1 MIFNKD
7 YMYMGAN
14 SARTFLPIVQVTGCF
29 TPGTSAS
36 TFSKKT
42 LLNNEIVLP
51 TNCISYVFT
60 TSTNSSYYATLTVNG
75 ETVTTT
81 TSPLFLTETI
91 SSDFVANISG
101 YLNSSSS
108 TAVKA
113 STSFYFSVPK
123 SNGEPDYII
132 FSATNSYGDSEGDYS
147 SYPYIYSKETKTT
160 TTLKSVNQKLID
172 PGTYFF
178 YQMRNDSKGL
188 NNSFYIDSTR
198 YYFTGST
205 ASNTTRSEEI
215 TITSG
220 TVKASPSATPYSSN
234 ANVICLWKK

>member
-14 SARTFLPIVQVTGCF
+14 SARTFLPIVQVTGCY

-42 LLNNEIVLP
+42 LINSEIVLP

-60 TSTNSSYYATLTVNG
+60 TSTNSSYYANLTVNG

-101 YLNSSSS
+101 YLNSSNNSA
-108 TAVKA
+108 TKA
-113 STSFYFSVPK
+113 NTSFYFSVPK

-132 FSATNSYGDSEGDYS
+132 FAATNNYESDGDYTL
-147 SYPYIYSKETKTT
+147 YPYIYDKATKTT
-160 TTLKSVNQKLID
+160 RSLKAVNQTLIE

-178 YQMRNDSKGL
+178 YQMRTQSRTGNV
-188 NNSFYIDSTR
+188 SFYIDSTR
-198 YYFTGST
+198 YYFTGS
-205 ASNTTRSEEI
+205 AEFNTTRSEEI
-215 TITSG
+215 TISSG
-220 TVKASPSATPYSSN
+220 TVRAQLAATGYNSV